1 MAKHGLMGGLL
12 KIVVSKTWWM
22 VKFHGQ
28 VLKLID
34 ATAKRNSM
42 VGVGI
47 LSVMK
52 LLFEQNANM
61 LVGVC
66 KAIER
71 DSEVESR
78 SVEDRFIYQ
87 IARAMVLI
95 KAANDE
101 LSTGDVSQLEW
112 SMNDCFDKIAIDSV
126 KFKELLATAEGIK
139 QCISRIKGIVSVGNG
154 FAANNQLMDSVK
166 F

>member
-1 MAKHGLMGGLL
+1 MAKQGLISGFL
-12 KIVVSKTWWM
+12 KALMNKAWWM

-34 ATAKRNSM
+34 ADAKRNSM
-42 VGVGI
+42 TGVGL

-52 LLFEQNANM
+52 LLFEQSANT
-61 LVGVC
+61 LVSIC
-66 KAIER
+66 KSIER
-71 DSEVESR
+71 ESEVEAR
-78 SVEDRFIYQ
+78 IVEDRFIYQ

-101 LSTGDVSQLEW
+101 LSANDVSQLEW
-112 SMNDCFDKIAIDSV
+112 SMSDCFDKISNDGD
-126 KFKELLATAEGIK
+126 KFKELLSTSEGIRRSL
-139 QCISRIKGIVSVGNG
+139 SRIKGIVSVGKG
-154 FAANNQLMDSVK
+154 FVVEKELEDAVK